1 MPSVALKKMK
11 RIAIDMD
18 EVMAD
23 TLGKY
28 LEVYN
33 ADFGRDLKR
42 EDLHGKRVME
52 VAAPEDVPRIRQYFQ
67 QEKFFAEIEVMP
79 DSQAVVQALTERYEV
94 FVTTAAM
101 EVPISFTPKFVWLR
115 QHFPFIPSS
124 NIVFCGDKSIICA
137 DFLIDDN
144 VRHFER
150 FQGEGIV
157 YTAPHNVH
165 ETRFRRV
172 NDWSDVRTMFL

>member
-1 MPSVALKKMK
+1 MK

-23 TLGKY
+23 TMGHY
-28 LEVYN
+28 LKLYN
-33 ADFGRDLKR
+33 RDFDQNLKV
-42 EDLHGKRVME
+42 EDLHGRRVF
-52 VAAPEDVPRIRQYFQ
+52 DVIDPAHADRALEYFH
-67 QEKFFAEIEVMP
+67 QEEFFANIGLMP
-79 DSQAVVQALTERYEV
+79 DSQEVIADLCQRYEV

-101 EVPISFTPKFVWLR
+101 DVPCSFTPKFEWLQ
-115 QHFPFIPSS
+115 QHFPFLPTSR
-124 NIVFCGDKSIICA
+124 IVFCGDKSIIKA
-137 DFLIDDN
+137 DYLIDDS

-150 FQGEGIV
+150 FSGEGIL

-172 NDWSDVRTMFL
+172 SSWQDVRTMFLA